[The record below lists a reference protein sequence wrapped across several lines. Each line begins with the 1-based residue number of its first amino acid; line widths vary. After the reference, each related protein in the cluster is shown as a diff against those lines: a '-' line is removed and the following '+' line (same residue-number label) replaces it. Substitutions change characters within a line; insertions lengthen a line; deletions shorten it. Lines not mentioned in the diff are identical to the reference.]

1 MYNDAVAL
9 AVKMGD
15 NGSKILVESIL
26 TDEEDHID
34 WIEEQL
40 DQIEQ
45 MGYERYLN
53 KQA

>member
-1 MYNDAVAL
+1 
-9 AVKMGD
+9 MGD
-15 NGSKILVESIL
+15 NGSRVLMESIL

-45 MGYERYLN
+45 MGLSTYLSE
-53 KQA
+53 QTD